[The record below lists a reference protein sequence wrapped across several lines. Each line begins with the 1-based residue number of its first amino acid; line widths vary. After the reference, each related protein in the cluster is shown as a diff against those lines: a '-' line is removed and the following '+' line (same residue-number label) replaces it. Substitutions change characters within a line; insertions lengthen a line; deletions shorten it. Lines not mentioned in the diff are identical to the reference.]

1 MEKNTYIL
9 GEAVE
14 LSSAASAL
22 GDGFWAKAAA
32 LAPLAGPFVILG
44 SAMIALA
51 GIRKNAE
58 INRKRAT
65 LDMIE
70 KTESVP
76 HYQEILAAFNDA
88 FDDLQLEALA
98 RYTAPKTNADRA
110 TRKCIQ
116 QFLNHYELVSI
127 GILKG
132 SLDDETYRSWMM
144 TTFVKHWNKAT
155 PYIQRERWKWDADD
169 AEWIYHK
176 RTYENYE
183 NLAHRWA
190 KKCNLHAI
198 TISKE
203 TSPPPD
209 HPEGPGDEAGPL
221 G

>member
-76 HYQEILAAFNDA
+76 HYQ
-88 FDDLQLEALA
+88 
-98 RYTAPKTNADRA
+98 
-110 TRKCIQ
+110 
-116 QFLNHYELVSI
+116 
-127 GILKG
+127 
-132 SLDDETYRSWMM
+132 
-144 TTFVKHWNKAT
+144 
-155 PYIQRERWKWDADD
+155 
-169 AEWIYHK
+169 
-176 RTYENYE
+176 
-183 NLAHRWA
+183 
-190 KKCNLHAI
+190 
-198 TISKE
+198 
-203 TSPPPD
+203 
-209 HPEGPGDEAGPL
+209 
-221 G
+221 